1 MQGRNL
7 ERQYSVWTG
16 GSILSS
22 PNTFAEMWI
31 TKGEYEV
38 SGLGIVDINL
48 QVHDDVPGDR
58 RGTKNE
64 LRAVVSNAMQ
74 VTITAPPERQY
85 SVWIGGSILSSLNTF
100 AEMWITKEEYDV
112 AGPGIVHIKCI

>member
-7 ERQYSVWTG
+7 ELQYSVWIG
-16 GSILSS
+16 CSNLSS
-22 PNTFAEMWI
+22 LNTFAEMWI
-31 TKGEYEV
+31 TNGEYEV
-38 SGLGIVDINL
+38 SGPGIVDINL
-48 QVHDDVPGDR
+48 QVHDDVPEDR

-85 SVWIGGSILSSLNTF
+85 LVWIGGSILSPLNTF
-100 AEMWITKEEYDV
+100 AEMWITKKEYDV
-112 AGPGIVHIKCI
+112 TGFGTVHIKCI

>member
-1 MQGRNL
+1 M
-7 ERQYSVWTG
+7 Y
-16 GSILSS
+16 
-22 PNTFAEMWI
+22 P
-31 TKGEYEV
+31 
-38 SGLGIVDINL
+38 GIDA
-48 QVHDDVPGDR
+48 R
-58 RGTKNE
+58 TKNE
-64 LRAVVSNAMQ
+64 LRTVMSNAMQ